1 MQKLFQV
8 QIPLALPDIMLGV
21 NQVLMMA
28 FGMLVITA
36 LVGTRGL
43 EHEALFSLGKVQ
55 PGRGIISGLGI
66 AFLCIIA
73 DRMITA
79 ASIHMR
85 RKLGLAPRTAPT

>member
-1 MQKLFQV
+1 M